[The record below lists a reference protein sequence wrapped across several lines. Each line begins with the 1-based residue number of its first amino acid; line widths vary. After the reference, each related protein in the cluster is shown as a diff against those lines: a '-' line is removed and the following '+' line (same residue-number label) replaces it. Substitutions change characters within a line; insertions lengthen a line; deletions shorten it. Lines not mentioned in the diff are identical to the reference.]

1 MGEHLVAIYARVGT
15 KEQTMQTSAI
25 QQQKQELERF
35 AQAQNMKVVGRY
47 YDIGYSGC
55 DKNRSCLKK
64 ILADGEKKLFYSVLV
79 TKQSKLYRGSFLA
92 APKWPFNVITK
103 NQRSRTRER

>member
-25 QQQKQELERF
+25 QQQKQELVQF
-35 AQAQNMKVVGRY
+35 AQANNMKVVGYY
-47 YDIGYSGC
+47 YDIGYSGR
-55 DKNRSCLKK
+55 DMNRPGLKK
-64 ILADGEKKLFYSVLV
+64 IMEDGEKKLFHSVLV
-79 TKQSKLYRGSFLA
+79 TKQNKLYRGSFLA

>member
-1 MGEHLVAIYARVGT
+1 
-15 KEQTMQTSAI
+15 MQTAAI
-25 QQQKQELERF
+25 QQQKLVLEQF

-47 YDIGYSGC
+47 YDIGYSGR
-55 DKNRSCLKK
+55 DMNRSGLKK

-79 TKQSKLYRGSFLA
+79 TKQNKLYRGSFLA

-103 NQRSRTRER
+103 SQCSRTRAR

>member
-35 AQAQNMKVVGRY
+35 AQANNMKVVGY
-47 YDIGYSGC
+47 YCDIGYSGR
-55 DKNRSCLKK
+55 DMNRPGLNK
-64 ILADGEKKLFYSVLV
+64 ILADGEKKLFHSVLV
-79 TKQSKLYRGSFLA
+79 TNQNKLYRGSFLT